1 MKRAFGH
8 SSEVSFILPDI
19 PQTGAG
25 SPTMKCPQAMR
36 AANVVGVQMRGQRV
50 RVAVVLRGGDAG
62 PVVVHQA
69 VDIRWRGPCG

>member
-1 MKRAFGH
+1 MPA
-8 SSEVSFILPDI
+8 SN
-19 PQTGAG
+19 AG
-25 SPTMKCPQAMR
+25 G
-36 AANVVGVQMRGQRV
+36 NVVGVKMRGQRV